1 MYLFRFDAQA
11 KYAFIGDHAG
21 QITMLGL
28 DVQGAKLITTFKGHT
43 GMSYLTE
50 IKRKAFI
57 NNSSFHRSYQVSEM
71 G

>member
-1 MYLFRFDAQA
+1 MLIVCNDSFLIKKFFLITSTRFDAQA

-43 GMSYLTE
+43 GITL
-50 IKRKAFI
+50 
-57 NNSSFHRSYQVSEM
+57 
-71 G
+71 